1 MKHPANAKFWKFHEQ
16 LPKEIQ
22 KLAGENFDL
31 LKHEP
36 RHPSLHFKKVGRMW
50 SARVGIHYR
59 AVAVEDDG
67 EMIWFWIGHHS
78 EYDRLI
84 RSDLNTNGAKI
95 CSSNDPFFVK
105 FALASL

>member
-1 MKHPANAKFWKFHEQ
+1 MRPSATCAKGAARICEASPNPKFWKFYEQ

-22 KLAGENFDL
+22 ELADAKYEL
-31 LKHEP
+31 LKNDP

-59 AVAVEDDG
+59 AAAVEDGFD
-67 EMIWFWIGHHS
+67 IVWFWIGHHS

-84 RSDLNTNGAKI
+84 GR
-95 CSSNDPFFVK
+95 FQ
-105 FALASL
+105 